1 MAMAE
6 PAISPIRSAASPSSA
21 QSCTTPPCKRSN
33 VSETSLH
40 ANDHYLELAAIVA
53 RFYRRRS
60 MSGGSAGSAG
70 MSCPSST
77 AGRSRSPPPTD
88 TRALAKS
95 SVGQMNP
102 EGISPCRAQVLS
114 DVVRIGC
121 QRKRLQFPRENRLSF
136 NRPFLG

>member
-21 QSCTTPPCKRSN
+21 QSCTTPPCKRTSTL
-33 VSETSLH
+33 SETSLH
-40 ANDHYLELAAIVA
+40 ANDHYLELAAIIA

-60 MSGGSAGSAG
+60 MSGGSAGSGG

-95 SVGQMNP
+95 SVGPMNP
-102 EGISPCRAQVLS
+102 EGISPCRAHDLSQMLFGS
-114 DVVRIGC
+114 DVDGT
-121 QRKRLQFPRENRLSF
+121 
-136 NRPFLG
+136 LGKGRTSALE